1 MTWLHLFAPGRS
13 NHKEILLAWETW
25 WKSAA
30 CGKSSVQR
38 SSCFLATIP
47 TPRFAKCFWMG
58 GLSEFWSLFGE
69 DHGPYYG
76 PWSQIFKTHR
86 NLPKPCKIWKIWKSL
101 ENTFNF
107 KYRGTLPFEN
117 NKATFRLLNLK
128 APNLHGLF
136 KALDL
141 YSEIWNS
148 QYLEGKTNKARFYM
162 VGKDTPDFQSCTR
175 GGGAVHSFLEIA
187 VLSSLDFSKT
197 GHSTPG
203 KKSKPD
209 INPLGLFQ
217 IRTFGPWKKIKT
229 GHQTAGNHTRT
240 LDAELRAH
248 VRATSKD
255 WDWQKLSF
263 ILEEQGKVQDD
274 EITKAQSRTNS
285 ALLNSLTAGYSLFTT
300 NLEND
305 QLSFKRWQLASSGDE
320 AKARAAVVSSL
331 EELGFKKTY
340 TQTHV

>member
-1 MTWLHLFAPGRS
+1 MY
-13 NHKEILLAWETW
+13 
-25 WKSAA
+25 
-30 CGKSSVQR
+30 Q
-38 SSCFLATIP
+38 
-47 TPRFAKCFWMG
+47 
-58 GLSEFWSLFGE
+58 
-69 DHGPYYG
+69 
-76 PWSQIFKTHR
+76 
-86 NLPKPCKIWKIWKSL
+86 
-101 ENTFNF
+101 
-107 KYRGTLPFEN
+107 
-117 NKATFRLLNLK
+117 
-128 APNLHGLF
+128 
-136 KALDL
+136 
-141 YSEIWNS
+141 
-148 QYLEGKTNKARFYM
+148 
-162 VGKDTPDFQSCTR
+162 

-197 GHSTPG
+197 RHSTPG

-217 IRTFGPWKKIKT
+217 NRTFGPWKKIKT